1 MNPLPASALCGVAL
15 MAPLPA
21 CFNTAAANLPTAQ
34 NTFRVDLPTPTAPE
48 SLLPNSPFG
57 INTAFGP
64 DTPDRACHI
73 EEEGSV
79 SFHVAAPHFGGRVV
93 HQGSQFL
100 RAQRRRLLLKRPEK
114 SGKDRVDN
122 PVQ

>member
-1 MNPLPASALCGVAL
+1 MKPFLPFALRWLSVIVLLYARFSAFAGDS
-15 MAPLPA
+15 PA
-21 CFNTAAANLPTAQ
+21 AQ
-34 NTFRVDLPTPTAPE
+34 NAFRVDLPTPAAPE